1 MPARARMRVRELWR
15 SALRAEGTGG
25 MNPVTEIGAVIIG
38 DELLSGKRQDRH
50 QAHLTQSLAAH
61 GLELAWIRIVGDSG
75 ELLTQTFRETL
86 QRPAWVFSFGG
97 IGATPDDRTRACL
110 ARALGVELE
119 RHPDFVAILERKFGT
134 DAYPN
139 RVRMAELPQGS
150 TLIPN
155 PVNEIPGFICSRH
168 ACVPGF
174 PAMAEPMVR
183 WVLEHHLPRVDPSV
197 VAIERSL
204 QLFGTPESS
213 LVPLLEALEREFPD
227 TRFSSL
233 PGMYEGRSRIELGVR
248 GLPDRVP
255 FAFVRLQ
262 ELLQAAGFS
271 DQDILIG
278 RADRVD

>member
-1 MPARARMRVRELWR
+1 
-15 SALRAEGTGG
+15 
-25 MNPVTEIGAVIIG
+25 MNSVTEIGAVIIG

-50 QAHLTQSLAAH
+50 QAHLIRALSEH
-61 GLELAWIRIVGDSG
+61 GLELAWIRIVGDSA

-119 RHPDFVAILERKFGT
+119 RHPDFVAILERKFGP

-139 RVRMAELPQGS
+139 RVRMAELPPAS

-155 PVNEIPGFICSRH
+155 PVNEIPGFLCSRH

-174 PAMAEPMVR
+174 PSMAEPMVR
-183 WVLEHHLPRVDPSV
+183 WVLEHHLPRMDPSA

-204 QLFGTPESS
+204 RLYGTPESS
-213 LVPLLEALEREFPD
+213 LVPLLETLEAEFPD
-227 TRFSSL
+227 VRFSSL
-233 PGMYEGRSRIELGVR
+233 PSMYEGRSRVELGVR
-248 GLPDRVP
+248 GQAHRVQVA
-255 FAFVRLQ
+255 FARLWD
-262 ELLQAAGFS
+262 LLLAAGFS
-271 DQDILIG
+271 DKG
-278 RADRVD
+278 AAVERVD

>member
-1 MPARARMRVRELWR
+1 MLKRAPMRVRVHWR
-15 SALRAEGTGG
+15 MVLRAKGCGD

-50 QAHLTQSLAAH
+50 QEHLTRSLSEH
-61 GLELAWIRIVGDSG
+61 GLELAWIRIVGDSA

-119 RHPDFVAILERKFGT
+119 RHPEFVSILERKFGP

-139 RVRMAELPQGS
+139 RVRMAELPLGS

-155 PVNEIPGFICSRH
+155 PVNEIPGFMCARH

-174 PAMAEPMVR
+174 PVMAEPMAR

-197 VAIERSL
+197 VSVERSM

-213 LVPLLEALEREFPD
+213 LVPILEALEAEFPD
-227 TRFSSL
+227 MRFSSL
-233 PGMYEGRSRIELGVR
+233 PGMYEGRSRVELGVR

-255 FAFVRLQ
+255 VAFFRLQ

-271 DQDILIG
+271 AQD
-278 RADRVD
+278 AASDRVD